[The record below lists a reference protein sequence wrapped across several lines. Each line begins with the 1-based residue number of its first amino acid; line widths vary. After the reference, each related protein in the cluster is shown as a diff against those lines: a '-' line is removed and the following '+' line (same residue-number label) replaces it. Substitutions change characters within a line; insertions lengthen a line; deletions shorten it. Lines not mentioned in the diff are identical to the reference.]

1 MRVRRSFPILAGL
14 IALGLI
20 AALPVLARGSYW
32 QTLGFLTFLFV
43 GMSVAWNILGGYAGQ
58 VSFGHGTFYG
68 IGAFTTAAVALRAG
82 VPPVLTLP
90 LAGLMAMLYGWLW
103 GYPTLRLRG
112 PYFSIAT
119 IGIGEA
125 TRLLMINLDD
135 LLRGMPVL
143 NALVKNQP
151 LTGGASGLTLQT
163 PPDIQAYQLAYYY
176 GALAFMLLTLA
187 VSAWIQR
194 SRFGLALTSINMDVD
209 AAETLGVNTARYQV
223 YALMVSAF
231 LVGLAGS
238 LYAQYIF
245 FIDPREMFSFQNSIA
260 MVLMPIIGGIGT
272 LWGPVIGA
280 VVFTIVQDRLQTTR
294 LVLGNF
300 TLSLVQ
306 FNLLMYGLL
315 LVLIILF
322 EPLGVMGLVRRAV
335 RRMKGSRHER
345 PAGMPP
351 GSEELRRADSR
362 RSR

>member
-1 MRVRRSFPILAGL
+1 MTVRRTLPALAAL
-14 IALGLI
+14 LALAFIALV
-20 AALPVLARGSYW
+20 PVLYRGSYW

-43 GMSVAWNILGGYAGQ
+43 GMSVAWNILGGYGGQ

-82 VPPVLTLP
+82 VPPWLTLP
-90 LAGLMAMLYGWLW
+90 LAGLAAMLYGLLW

-135 LLRGMPVL
+135 VLRGTPVL
-143 NALVKNQP
+143 DALVKSQP
-151 LTGGASGLTLQT
+151 LTGGASGLTLRT

-176 GALAFMLLTLA
+176 GALGFMLLTLA
-187 VSAWIQR
+187 VSWWIQR
-194 SRFGLALTSINMDVD
+194 SRFGLALTSINMDLE
-209 AAETLGVNTARYQV
+209 AAETLGVDTARYKI
-223 YALMVSAF
+223 YALMASAF

-272 LWGPVIGA
+272 LWGPVVGA

-294 LVLGNF
+294 LEFGSL
-300 TLSLVQ
+300 TISLVQ

-322 EPLGVMGLVRRAV
+322 EPGGVMGL
-335 RRMKGSRHER
+335 
-345 PAGMPP
+345 
-351 GSEELRRADSR
+351 LRRAAR
-362 RSR
+362 RLSGKKP